1 MNGKVYTSWTLG
13 FLAGV
18 FALTLLFSCQ
28 QQQKTIP
35 AELTEITTGLV
46 GPIFVDSD
54 MSDIDLS
61 PLGWS
66 MSGQYRSS
74 GRDVLEPV
82 ALVMDE
88 DEKVLMEL
96 MWVFDDEAQSFTD
109 EIGAIAVVSPIFKT
123 EYGVH
128 TGMTLRAI
136 LDKGLEAKPYY
147 SSISETFWLRL
158 SNHDGINFII
168 EPEAYTGDTHQIGK
182 ENIDLLEIGDFAPN
196 GKITKILVY

>member
-1 MNGKVYTSWTLG
+1 MKGKVYTSWTLG
-13 FLAGV
+13 ILAGV
-18 FALTLLFSCQ
+18 FALTFLFSCQ

-35 AELTEITTGLV
+35 AELTEITTGRV

-54 MSDIDLS
+54 MNDIDLS

-96 MWVFDDEAQSFTD
+96 MRVFDDEAQSFTD
-109 EIGAIAVVSPIFKT
+109 KIGAIAVVSPIFKT
-123 EYGVH
+123 EDGVH

-136 LDKGLEAKPYY
+136 LDKGLEAEPYY
-147 SSISETFWLRL
+147 SGISETFWLRL
-158 SNHDGINFII
+158 SNHEGINFII